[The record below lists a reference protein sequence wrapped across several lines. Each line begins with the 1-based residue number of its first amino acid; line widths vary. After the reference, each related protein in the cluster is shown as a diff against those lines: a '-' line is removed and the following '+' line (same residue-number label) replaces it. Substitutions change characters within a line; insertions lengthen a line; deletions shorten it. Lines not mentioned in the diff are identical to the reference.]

1 LTPTDREE
9 IFGRFFRF
17 AKSEEERKI
26 REEKERRER
35 EEKDRNLMEQ
45 LAEEANKLKDL
56 PPQPKGEEEEGEVE
70 EEEGEMQEN
79 E

>member
-1 LTPTDREE
+1 
-9 IFGRFFRF
+9 
-17 AKSEEERKI
+17 
-26 REEKERRER
+26 
-35 EEKDRNLMEQ
+35 MEQ